1 VEKREERKWQPRGI
15 LVEEE
20 IKAAQLGG
28 LFCCKP
34 HQRFAVR
41 HPFITTNLQ
50 VYQFAL
56 IHLFF
61 DAGTWYIA
69 SVL

>member
-1 VEKREERKWQPRGI
+1 VEKREERKWQRKVI

-20 IKAAQLGG
+20 IKVAQSGG

-34 HQRFAVR
+34 RYRFAVR
-41 HPFITTNLQ
+41 HPFITTNLL

-56 IHLFF
+56 VHLFPG
-61 DAGTWYIA
+61 AGT
-69 SVL
+69 